1 MCLPCTWVLYI
12 LYSAWLR
19 VCECVWVCL
28 LATSLRSDD
37 AATRRMHNAQKNQTI
52 RRPIDTQTQI
62 QMQLRQQIQLRLQIR
77 NTATD
82 AQICHAASD
91 NVQIF
96 RKNPKTK
103 RLLLPSILLCSLF
116 DVFALTREGGGGGVG
131 RGRCLCGRAL
141 AYSKQII
148 YRYVC
153 IRDVCKLC
161 VENRKV
167 LPSHTRIVSTHMRLF
182 RNHHHC
188 CSCCSYSLVWKCSI
202 FEIAYS
208 IASIGIIWEK
218 QEKQKSLGCFFFLLF
233 FFIFSFIIISMSFGK
248 FMFAEVISILFS
260 SYLLFIQH
268 MRPHLML
275 VS

>member
-1 MCLPCTWVLYI
+1 MRRYAMQPVIMCKYFEKIPKRNDC
-12 LYSAWLR
+12 
-19 VCECVWVCL
+19 CCL
-28 LATSLRSDD
+28 LYCYVACSTCLRWPG
-37 AATRRMHNAQKNQTI
+37 RGR
-52 RRPIDTQTQI
+52 
-62 QMQLRQQIQLRLQIR
+62 
-77 NTATD
+77 
-82 AQICHAASD
+82 
-91 NVQIF
+91 
-96 RKNPKTK
+96 
-103 RLLLPSILLCSLF
+103 
-116 DVFALTREGGGGGVG
+116 GGSVG

-218 QEKQKSLGCFFFLLF
+218 QEKQKSLGCFFFSCF